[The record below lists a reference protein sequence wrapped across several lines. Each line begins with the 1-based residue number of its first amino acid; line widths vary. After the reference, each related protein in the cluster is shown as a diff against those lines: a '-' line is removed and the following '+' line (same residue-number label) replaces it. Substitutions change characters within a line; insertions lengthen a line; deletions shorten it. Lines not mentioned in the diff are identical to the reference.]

1 MSTLAQIRS
10 VLREYLALESEYKP
24 IAEGWSRLQ
33 LRGAARKAWLKKT
46 RARLDE
52 LHKQL
57 STFANAQEEESPIV
71 EAARQCRAC
80 AGDGFLAIDAGT
92 PRNEQLTRDSRLCTY
107 CDGTGTSRQRGIGQ
121 IVTLSRPQI
130 RRFATRRGGSSTP
143 RASTRETAT

>member
-46 RARLDE
+46 GARLDE

-57 STFANAQEEESPIV
+57 STFANAQEEAPI
-71 EAARQCRAC
+71 AKASQQCRAC
-80 AGDGFLAIDAGT
+80 DGDGFLAIDAGT
-92 PRNEQLTRDSRLCTY
+92 PHNEQLTRDSRLCTY
-107 CDGTGTSRQRGIGQ
+107 CDGTGTSRQRGIG
-121 IVTLSRPQI
+121 
-130 RRFATRRGGSSTP
+130 
-143 RASTRETAT
+143 